1 MNKNM
6 NDEIYKIKKQQK
18 ERYKIHIKSR
28 YISFILLISFFW
40 ALCVGVRHWLNATK
54 QQMVFGP
61 TNMYELLNQSPKETQ
76 NMQKGSMVLTIRKKP
91 KSKVEQLVKYANK
104 LTGQK
109 FVTKQDINNLQELI
123 NDAYAQ
129 NTSLL
134 GLPQS
139 SKKTS
144 QIDSIIKDFNNLQVV
159 DDDGKVYKTKWKKP
173 KPGADSFGN
182 SKYKFDPVYTKQ
194 IQKVNKNYLYNKDK
208 DKDKKEKEKK
218 TNAN

>member
-18 ERYKIHIKSR
+18 ERYKLHIKSR

-40 ALCVGVRHWLNATK
+40 ALCVGVRHWLNTTG
-54 QQMVFGP
+54 QEMTFGP
-61 TNMYELLNQSPKETQ
+61 TNMYELQLLNQNPKETQ

-109 FVTKQDINNLQELI
+109 FVTKQDISNLQELI

-159 DDDGKVYKTKWKKP
+159 DDDGKVYKTKWK
-173 KPGADSFGN
+173 SN
-182 SKYKFDPVYTKQ
+182 SKYKFDPVYTRQ
-194 IQKVNKNYLYNKDK
+194 IQKVNKNYLKNK
-208 DKDKKEKEKK
+208 DKDKKEKK

>member
-1 MNKNM
+1 M

-18 ERYKIHIKSR
+18 ERYKLHIKSR

-40 ALCVGVRHWLNATK
+40 ALCVSVRHWLNTTG
-54 QQMVFGP
+54 QEMTFGP

-91 KSKVEQLVKYANK
+91 KSKVQQLVKYANK

-159 DDDGKVYKTKWKKP
+159 DGDGKVYKTKWK
-173 KPGADSFGN
+173 DSLVN

>member
-1 MNKNM
+1 M

-18 ERYKIHIKSR
+18 ERYKLHIKAR
-28 YISFILLISFFW
+28 YIPFILLISFFW
-40 ALCVGVRHWLNATK
+40 ALCVGVRHWLNTTG
-54 QQMVFGP
+54 QEMTFGP

-91 KSKVEQLVKYANK
+91 KSKVQQLVKYANK

-109 FVTKQDINNLQELI
+109 FITKQDINNLQELI

-144 QIDSIIKDFNNLQVV
+144 QIDSIIKDFNNLQVIG
-159 DDDGKVYKTKWKKP
+159 DDGKVYKTKWKKS
-173 KPGADSFGN
+173 KHGAESFGS

-194 IQKVNKNYLYNKDK
+194 IQKVNKDYLYNKDK
-208 DKDKKEKEKK
+208 DKKEKK

>member
-1 MNKNM
+1 
-6 NDEIYKIKKQQK
+6 
-18 ERYKIHIKSR
+18 
-28 YISFILLISFFW
+28 
-40 ALCVGVRHWLNATK
+40 
-54 QQMVFGP
+54 
-61 TNMYELLNQSPKETQ
+61 
-76 NMQKGSMVLTIRKKP
+76 MQKGSMVLTIRKKP
-91 KSKVEQLVKYANK
+91 KSKVQQLVKYANK

-159 DDDGKVYKTKWKKP
+159 DGDGKVYKTKWK
-173 KPGADSFGN
+173 DSLVN

-194 IQKVNKNYLYNKDK
+194 IQKMNKNYLYNKDK
-208 DKDKKEKEKK
+208 DKDKDKKEKE

>member
-1 MNKNM
+1 MNN
-6 NDEIYKIKKQQK
+6 EIYKIKKQQT
-18 ERYKIHIKSR
+18 ERYKLHIKSR
-28 YISFILLISFFW
+28 CISFILLISFCW
-40 ALCVGVRHWLNATK
+40 ALCIGVQHWLNKTG
-54 QQMVFGP
+54 QEMVFGP

-91 KSKVEQLVKYANK
+91 KSKVQQLVKYANK

-159 DDDGKVYKTKWKKP
+159 DGDGKVYKTKWK
-173 KPGADSFGN
+173 DSLVN

-208 DKDKKEKEKK
+208 DKDKKEKK
-218 TNAN
+218 TDAN

>member
-1 MNKNM
+1 M

-18 ERYKIHIKSR
+18 ERYKLHIKSR
-28 YISFILLISFFW
+28 YISFILLISFCW
-40 ALCVGVRHWLNATK
+40 ALCVGVRHWLNTTG
-54 QQMVFGP
+54 QEMTFGP
-61 TNMYELLNQSPKETQ
+61 TNMYELQLLNQNPKETQ

-109 FVTKQDINNLQELI
+109 FVTKQDISNLQELI

-159 DDDGKVYKTKWKKP
+159 DDDGKVYKTKWK
-173 KPGADSFGN
+173 SN
-182 SKYKFDPVYTKQ
+182 SKYKFDPVYTRQ
-194 IQKVNKNYLYNKDK
+194 IQKVNKNYLKNK
-208 DKDKKEKEKK
+208 DKDKKEKK

>member
-6 NDEIYKIKKQQK
+6 NDEIYKIKKQQRDRHK
-18 ERYKIHIKSR
+18 FHIKSR
-28 YISFILLISFFW
+28 YISFILLISFCW
-40 ALCVGVRHWLNATK
+40 ALCVGVQHWLNSTG
-54 QQMVFGP
+54 QEMVFGP

-76 NMQKGSMVLTIRKKP
+76 SMQKGSMVLTIRKQP
-91 KSKVEQLVKYANK
+91 KSKVQQLVKYANK

-109 FVTKQDINNLQELI
+109 FVTKQDIDNLQELI

-129 NTSLL
+129 NMSLL
-134 GLPQS
+134 GLPTS

-144 QIDSIIKDFNNLQVV
+144 QIDSILKDFNNLQVV
-159 DDDGKVYKTKWKKP
+159 DSDGKVYKTKLQKSE
-173 KPGADSFGN
+173 PGADNFGN

-194 IQKVNKNYLYNKDK
+194 IQKVNKNYLKNK
-208 DKDKKEKEKK
+208 DKDKKEKK

>member
-1 MNKNM
+1 M
-6 NDEIYKIKKQQK
+6 NDEIYKIKKQQ
-18 ERYKIHIKSR
+18 RDRRKIHIKSR
-28 YISFILLISFFW
+28 YISLILFISFCW
-40 ALCVGVRHWLNATK
+40 ALCVGIQHWLNATR
-54 QQMVFGP
+54 QEMVFGP

-91 KSKVEQLVKYANK
+91 KSKVQQLIKYANK

-134 GLPQS
+134 GLPKS
-139 SKKTS
+139 YKKTS
-144 QIDSIIKDFNNLQVV
+144 QIDSILKDFNNLQVV
-159 DDDGKVYKTKWKKP
+159 DGDGKVYKTKLKKSE
-173 KPGADSFGN
+173 PGADSFGN

-194 IQKVNKNYLYNKDK
+194 IQKVNKNYLKNKDK
-208 DKDKKEKEKK
+208 DKDKKEKK
-218 TNAN
+218 TNEN

>member
-1 MNKNM
+1 M

-18 ERYKIHIKSR
+18 ERYKLHIKSR
-28 YISFILLISFFW
+28 YIPFILLISFCW
-40 ALCVGVRHWLNATK
+40 ALCVGVRHWLNTTG
-54 QQMVFGP
+54 QEMVFGP

-91 KSKVEQLVKYANK
+91 KSKVQQLVKYANK

-134 GLPQS
+134 GLPNS

-159 DDDGKVYKTKWKKP
+159 DDDGKVYKTKWK
-173 KPGADSFGN
+173 DSLVN

-208 DKDKKEKEKK
+208 DKDKKEKK

>member
-1 MNKNM
+1 M

-18 ERYKIHIKSR
+18 ERYKLHIKLR
-28 YISFILLISFFW
+28 YIPFILLISLCW
-40 ALCVGVRHWLNATK
+40 ALCIGVRHWLNTTG
-54 QQMVFGP
+54 QEMTFGP

-91 KSKVEQLVKYANK
+91 KSKVQQLVKYANK

-129 NTSLL
+129 NMSLL

-144 QIDSIIKDFNNLQVV
+144 QIDSIIKDFNNLQVIG
-159 DDDGKVYKTKWKKP
+159 DDGKVYKTKWND
-173 KPGADSFGN
+173 GFSN

-194 IQKVNKNYLYNKDK
+194 IQKVNKNYLKNK
-208 DKDKKEKEKK
+208 DKDKKEKK
-218 TNAN
+218 TDAN

>member
-1 MNKNM
+1 M

-18 ERYKIHIKSR
+18 ERYKLHIKSR

-40 ALCVGVRHWLNATK
+40 ALCVGVRHWLNTTG
-54 QQMVFGP
+54 QEMTFGP
-61 TNMYELLNQSPKETQ
+61 TNMYELQLLNQNPKETQ

-109 FVTKQDINNLQELI
+109 FVTKQDISNLQELI

-159 DDDGKVYKTKWKKP
+159 DDDGKVYKTKWK
-173 KPGADSFGN
+173 SN
-182 SKYKFDPVYTKQ
+182 SKYKFDPVYTRQ
-194 IQKVNKNYLYNKDK
+194 IQKVNKNYLKNK
-208 DKDKKEKEKK
+208 DKDKKEKK

>member
-1 MNKNM
+1 M

-208 DKDKKEKEKK
+208 DKDKKEKK

>member
-1 MNKNM
+1 M

-18 ERYKIHIKSR
+18 ERYKLHIKSR
-28 YISFILLISFFW
+28 YISFILLISFCW
-40 ALCVGVRHWLNATK
+40 ALCVGVRHWLNTTG
-54 QQMVFGP
+54 QEMTFGP
-61 TNMYELLNQSPKETQ
+61 TNMYELQLLNQSPKEMQ

-91 KSKVEQLVKYANK
+91 KSKVQQLVKYANK

-109 FVTKQDINNLQELI
+109 FVTNQDISNLQELI

-134 GLPQS
+134 GLQRS

-173 KPGADSFGN
+173 E

-194 IQKVNKNYLYNKDK
+194 IQKVNKNYLKNK
-208 DKDKKEKEKK
+208 DKDKKEKK
-218 TNAN
+218 TNEN

>member
-18 ERYKIHIKSR
+18 ERYKLHIKSR
-28 YISFILLISFFW
+28 YIPFILLISFCW
-40 ALCVGVRHWLNATK
+40 ALFVGVRHWLNTTG
-54 QQMVFGP
+54 QEMTFGP

-91 KSKVEQLVKYANK
+91 KSKVQQLVKYANK

-109 FVTKQDINNLQELI
+109 FVTKQDIDNLQELI

-134 GLPQS
+134 GLPTS

-159 DDDGKVYKTKWKKP
+159 DDDGKVYKTKWKK
-173 KPGADSFGN
+173 
-182 SKYKFDPVYTKQ
+182 T
-194 IQKVNKNYLYNKDK
+194 
-208 DKDKKEKEKK
+208 
-218 TNAN
+218 